1 MSRWGG
7 AYLVSHLGTGVNV
20 EAQVVVGQ
28 LGGLFLQ
35 LPGESD
41 LPEAERQ
48 VLSEKKLS
56 FLSESAQINS
66 IPFFIFYLFIFAMLA
81 HFSTFGRAASLSAWN
96 SPMVHNHICNLHS
109 CKAILYA
116 T

>member
-48 VLSEKKLS
+48 VLSEKKL
-56 FLSESAQINS
+56 
-66 IPFFIFYLFIFAMLA
+66 
-81 HFSTFGRAASLSAWN
+81 
-96 SPMVHNHICNLHS
+96 
-109 CKAILYA
+109 
-116 T
+116 